1 MNNPNMNILN
11 IISQMKNSGANP
23 QMFIQQMI
31 NQNPQTK
38 MIFNQ
43 VQNSGL
49 SMKDYTLQYA
59 KQNNIDINSIIQ
71 MMSQFGIKL

>member
-1 MNNPNMNILN
+1 MNNPNMNIFN

-23 QMFIQQMI
+23 QMFLQQMI

-38 MIFNQ
+38 NIFNQ
-43 VQNSGL
+43 VQQSGL

>member
-1 MNNPNMNILN
+1 MNNNPMNIMYQMMTRGLN
-11 IISQMKNSGANP
+11 PNQVL
-23 QMFIQQMI
+23 QQMI
-31 NQNPQTK
+31 SKNPQTQ
-38 MIFNQ
+38 MILNQ

-59 KQNNIDINSIIQ
+59 RQNNIDINSIIQ